1 MLKFPSVLFE
11 EEPRYSAFDTAR
23 SATSTALNFDQ
34 GRLLGAHP
42 RVIRFMKGVFESRT
56 PLTKYRCTSDV
67 VVLLG
72 YLKNRS
78 VMKICS

>member
-1 MLKFPSVLFE
+1 M
-11 EEPRYSAFDTAR
+11 
-23 SATSTALNFDQ
+23 
-34 GRLLGAHP
+34 GAHP